1 MRSLPTTDTQRGYS
15 QDSEASTEK
24 NVLTRCDRRR
34 HAHIPPR
41 LASEP
46 AAAAGVPGLPG
57 RGWAQTDFLWHT
69 AGTRARRLGLPR
81 SAAAALRLRPLALT
95 HLAGLGLPPSV
106 PIRPHRN
113 LGSDRAVPPSGP
125 LTPPGRVA
133 RPAPGPP
140 PPAWPASGRGPRLG
154 PQRWREPD
162 TETWRHGERQRGKGI
177 EPETERLTGGEMERH
192 RQRQRKRRVE
202 IQRLGHPAA
211 RHHHIPCPSAGAW
224 L

>member
-140 PPAWPASGRGPRLG
+140 PRPGQPLGGDQGWAPRDGENQTQRRGDMENV
-154 PQRWREPD
+154 RE
-162 TETWRHGERQRGKGI
+162 GK
-177 EPETERLTGGEMERH
+177 E
-192 RQRQRKRRVE
+192 
-202 IQRLGHPAA
+202 
-211 RHHHIPCPSAGAW
+211 
-224 L
+224 